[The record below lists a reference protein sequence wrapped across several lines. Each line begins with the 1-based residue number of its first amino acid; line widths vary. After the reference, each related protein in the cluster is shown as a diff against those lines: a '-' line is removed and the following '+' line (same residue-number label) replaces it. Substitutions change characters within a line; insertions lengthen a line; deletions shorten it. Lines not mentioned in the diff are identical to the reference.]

1 MSKHYGITKTTCV
14 TTLLVLMAMV
24 AGCGSDDNKKKQQNN
39 CFDNIVYF
47 ALCAFS
53 SSTDDPNASGKPS
66 TDSGVTSATLPMTSV
81 AEFEPNNVLDNA
93 NIVTFP
99 GASTASSSAV
109 EFRGSVQAAHDA
121 SDYFI
126 FTPSRSGTHR
136 LFLCAETCAESR
148 EDDAAYIMI
157 YNQNQTTIASTPV
170 GTMSLQEI
178 TAELTAG
185 FAYYVEINGYNV
197 GEEDYD
203 YRLAIVD

>member
-1 MSKHYGITKTTCV
+1 MTKHNGITKTICL
-14 TTLLVLMAMV
+14 TTMIALMAMV
-24 AGCGSDDNKKKQQNN
+24 AGCGSDDDKKKQKNN

-47 ALCAFS
+47 VLCAV
-53 SSTDDPNASGKPS
+53 SSTDDPNASGKAS
-66 TDSGVTSATLPMTSV
+66 TDSGVTSATLPMMSV

-99 GASTASSSAV
+99 GASTASSTAV
-109 EFRGSVQAAHDA
+109 EFRGSVQATDDA

-148 EDDAAYIMI
+148 EDDLAYIMI
-157 YNQNQTTIASTPV
+157 YDQNQTTMASTPV
-170 GTMSLQEI
+170 GTMTRQEI

-197 GEEDYD
+197 GEERYD
-203 YRLAIVD
+203 YRLAVVE